1 MRTSGSTWAQ
11 RVVGEGVR
19 LLFENRGAVAVAV
32 AAAFAWD
39 ASLPR
44 ASLRLHPPL
53 IVPDMQISRIHL
65 NSIWSRH
72 QLRLNVSLEQ
82 SSGDPGP
89 PARMEEPVRIDQ
101 CNSIRDFRSMARR
114 RLPGPIF
121 HYIDGAADD
130 EVTYRRNT
138 EAYERCDLVP
148 NVLAGVES
156 IDMSTTV
163 MGQKLKM
170 PLFCSP
176 TALQRLF
183 HHDGERA
190 VAKAAE
196 KFGTM
201 FGVSS
206 LGTVSV
212 EEIGST
218 ISTPKLFQLYFHKD
232 RGLTGSMIER
242 CIAADFDVLALTV
255 DTITGGN
262 RERDLR
268 TGFTSPP
275 RLTLKSLLS
284 FAVHPRWAV
293 NYFAH
298 EKFALPQL
306 KDYVKE
312 GSNVSVS
319 VGDYFSTMLDQS
331 MNWEDAENVR
341 KKWGKQ
347 FCLKGIM
354 SVADAKRALDIGATA
369 IMLSNH
375 GGRQLDGSRSPFDQ
389 LAEIID
395 AVGDRIDVICD
406 GGIRRGTHVLKALSL
421 GAKACSGG
429 RFYLYALAAAG
440 QVGVERALQ
449 NLHNEIERDM
459 KLMGCRSINEC
470 RGAGRRRKSPSKP
483 TQ

>member
-1 MRTSGSTWAQ
+1 M
-11 RVVGEGVR
+11 
-19 LLFENRGAVAVAV
+19 
-32 AAAFAWD
+32 
-39 ASLPR
+39 
-44 ASLRLHPPL
+44 
-53 IVPDMQISRIHL
+53 
-65 NSIWSRH
+65 
-72 QLRLNVSLEQ
+72 
-82 SSGDPGP
+82 
-89 PARMEEPVRIDQ
+89 RIDQ
-101 CNSIRDFRSMARR
+101 CNNLSDFRSMARR

-130 EVTYRRNT
+130 EVSYRRNT
-138 EAYERCDLVP
+138 EAYELCDLVP
-148 NVLAGVES
+148 NILAGVES
-156 IDMSTTV
+156 VDMSTTV
-163 MGQKLKM
+163 MGQRLDM

-190 VAKAAE
+190 VANAAE

-201 FGVSS
+201 FGISS

-232 RGLTGSMIER
+232 RGLTNSMIER
-242 CIAADFDVLALTV
+242 CSAANFDVLALTV

-275 RLTLKSLLS
+275 HLTLKSLLS
-284 FAVHPRWAV
+284 FGLHPSWAI
-293 NYFAH
+293 NYFTH
-298 EKFALPQL
+298 EKFELPQL
-306 KDYVKE
+306 KDYVRE

-331 MNWEDAENVR
+331 MNWQNAERVR

-347 FCLKGIM
+347 FCLKGVM
-354 SVADAKRALDIGATA
+354 SVADAKRAVQIGATA
-369 IMLSNH
+369 IMVSNH

-389 LAEIID
+389 LAEIVD
-395 AVGDRIDVICD
+395 AVGDEIDVICD
-406 GGIRRGTHVLKALSL
+406 GGITRGTHVLNALSV

-440 QVGVERALQ
+440 QAGVERALA
-449 NLHNEIERDM
+449 NLRAEIERDM
-459 KLMGCRSINEC
+459 KLMGCRSVDKLSRDNL
-470 RGAGRRRKSPSKP
+470 RFR
-483 TQ
+483 